1 VLPQVRPERMSRSLA
16 ALPKAH
22 LHLHFTGSMR
32 HATLVELAAGHGIR
46 LPTALTQDWPPQLSG
61 TDERGWF
68 RFQRLYDTARSVLRT
83 PADVRRLLTETAQD
97 ERADGSRWLE
107 IQVDPSG
114 YAARF
119 GGITATLELVLD
131 AAATA
136 GAAAGVDIGVIVAA
150 NRTKHPLEA
159 RTLARLAVRYAGRG
173 VTGFGLSNDERRG
186 PARDFAA
193 AFRIAERGGLLLVP
207 HGGEL
212 AGPASVTACLD
223 DLRADRIGHGIRA
236 AEDPAVVKRLAAEG
250 VTCEV
255 CPSSNVALGVAA
267 GPARVPLRLLVEA
280 GVPVALGADDP
291 LLFGP
296 RLAAQ
301 YEIARHAH
309 GFSDAEL
316 AGLARTSVH
325 SSAAPGPLR
334 TRLLAG
340 IDDWLA
346 AP

>member
-1 VLPQVRPERMSRSLA
+1 MARSLA

-32 HATLVELAAGHGIR
+32 HATLVELAIRHGIR
-46 LPTALTQDWPPQLSG
+46 LPPALTEDWPPQLSG

-83 PADVRRLLTETAQD
+83 PADVHRLLTETAHD
-97 ERADGSRWLE
+97 EHADGSRWLE

-119 GGITATLELVLD
+119 GGITAMLELVLE
-131 AAATA
+131 AAA
-136 GAAAGVDIGVIVAA
+136 AACAATGVGIGVIVAA

-159 RTLARLAVRYAGRG
+159 RTLARLAVQYAGRG

-193 AFRIAERGGLLLVP
+193 AFGIAGRGGLLLVP

-236 AEDPAVVKRLAAEG
+236 AEDPALVKRLAAEG
-250 VTCEV
+250 ITCEV
-255 CPSSNVALGVAA
+255 CPSSNVALGVA
-267 GPARVPLRLLVEA
+267 PSSARVPLRPLFEA

-296 RLAAQ
+296 RLTAQ

-309 GFSDAEL
+309 GFGDAEL
-316 AGLARTSVH
+316 ADLARTSVLA
-325 SSAAPGPLR
+325 SVAPEPLR
-334 TRLLAG
+334 ARLLAG

-346 AP
+346 APA

>member
-1 VLPQVRPERMSRSLA
+1 MARSLT

-22 LHLHFTGSMR
+22 LHLHFTGAMR
-32 HATLVELAAGHGIR
+32 HATLVELAGRHGIR
-46 LPTALTQDWPPQLSG
+46 LPSALTDEWPPRLSG

-83 PADVRRLLTETAQD
+83 AADIRRLVTETAED
-97 ERADGSRWLE
+97 ERAEGSRWLE
-107 IQVDPSG
+107 IQVDPDG

-131 AAATA
+131 AAA
-136 GAAAGVDIGVIVAA
+136 AAAQATGVGIAVIVAA

-159 RTLARLAVRYAGRG
+159 RTLARLAAQYAGRG

-186 PARDFAA
+186 PARDFVP
-193 AFRIAERGGLLLVP
+193 AFRIAERAGLLLVP

-212 AGPASVTACLD
+212 LGAASVAACLD
-223 DLRADRIGHGIRA
+223 DLHADRIGHGVRA
-236 AEDPAVVKRLAAEG
+236 TEDPALVKRLAAEG
-250 VTCEV
+250 ITCEV
-255 CPSSNVALGVAA
+255 CPSSNVALGIAA
-267 GPARVPLRLLVEA
+267 APSQVPLRLLFDA

-301 YEIARHAH
+301 YEIARDAH

-316 AGLARTSVH
+316 AEAARASVLG
-325 SSAAPGPLR
+325 SAAPPALR
-334 TRLLAG
+334 AQLLAA
-340 IDDWLA
+340 IDAWLA
-346 AP
+346 APAG